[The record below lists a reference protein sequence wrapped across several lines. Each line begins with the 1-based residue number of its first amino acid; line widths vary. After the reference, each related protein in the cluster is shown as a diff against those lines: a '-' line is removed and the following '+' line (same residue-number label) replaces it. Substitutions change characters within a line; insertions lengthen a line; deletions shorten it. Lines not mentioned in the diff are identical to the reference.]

1 MHVCNCDPVACCTRH
16 VQVMGPDD
24 GYICQFSQSTSG
36 FWAERNSL
44 ALGATFRASSSGS
57 SGSNGSQGPA
67 LTGMVSEV
75 RWLLVLRGLM
85 HEWNGLWIA
94 FVQRRI

>member
-1 MHVCNCDPVACCTRH
+1 
-16 VQVMGPDD
+16 MGPND

-44 ALGATFRASSSGS
+44 ALGATFRAASS
-57 SGSNGSQGPA
+57 GSQGPA

-75 RWLLVLRGLM
+75 RRPFVLHGPM
-85 HEWNGLWIA
+85 HGIGWPCCNGTIP
-94 FVQRRI
+94 